1 MLFHA
6 IIKNRLTLGACRQF
20 KKRAGKNM
28 YNLVSHIVLLGVP
41 KNLLAEVISA
51 VLSPWPSIGSGPH
64 PDTFAFQEAIRAFM
78 TVEGDLAGLQKAY
91 ADFRRA
97 FYDRRRDA
105 SPGQIVAFQRDFNPN
120 WPEVRLT
127 ATCGRS
133 VFFSIYCEKIEVEVD
148 FDQGR
153 TTGGSA
159 LSAREVLTY
168 LVEVLKGVDEENIQR
183 LSSSAFVWV
192 GEEERVVSLTEALD
206 LIADVPGKQER
217 EYMAELEEE
226 PEAATA

>member
-41 KNLLAEVISA
+41 KNLLAGVISA
-51 VLSPWPSIGSGPH
+51 VLSPWPSIGSGAYS
-64 PDTFAFQEAIRAFM
+64 DTIAFQEAIRTFM
-78 TVEGDLAGLQKAY
+78 TVEGDLAGLEKAY
-91 ADFRRA
+91 ANFRRA

-105 SPGQIVAFQRDFNPN
+105 SPGQIVAFRRDFNPN

-148 FDQGR
+148 FDQGG

-159 LSAREVLTY
+159 LSARDVLTY
-168 LVEVLKGVDEENIQR
+168 LVEVLKGVDEEDIQR